1 MKYRA
6 GQRKK
11 TCFFKKR
18 PFRPNSSARIIF
30 TVRYDGY
37 DKNSTGQT
45 KMEPGVT
52 DARLMGRRALLSVRA
67 RPEWARLSERAHL
80 RPGGDGLPGRKGF
93 FRLLSALGSAP

>member
-11 TCFFKKR
+11 TCFFKKLT
-18 PFRPNSSARIIF
+18 FRPNSSARIIY

-45 KMEPGVT
+45 KMEPGVS
-52 DARLMGRRALLSVRA
+52 DARLVEGT
-67 RPEWARLSERAHL
+67 
-80 RPGGDGLPGRKGF
+80 PGYPY
-93 FRLLSALGSAP
+93 APFAAGEEMR